1 MIAPLLL
8 LMLCYSGI
16 TQNADSVLMS
26 VHYKYTYLMD
36 TTQPKNPYRAN
47 MILFLGNNMSKYTSF
62 DDIKRFQKRPAPSSS
77 PSSTNLPD
85 ASVKTDVA
93 SASTGI
99 FSLTREA
106 ESYYQNK
113 ENSKL
118 TYIAFADSKLFAI
131 EEPANSIDWKITPTT
146 KNINGN
152 TCQKAI
158 GQFKGRTYEAW
169 FCDKL
174 PYNSGPWKL
183 GGLPGLILEAYDSKR
198 EIVFEF
204 DSFGDQA
211 ENSNYIKIPKSALS
225 TTPQKFKKYFDALKR
240 NSEAG
245 NTTGNNLL
253 VKIDAFRNGDG
264 TTVAM
269 REKNNPIEKDK
280 N

>member
-1 MIAPLLL
+1 M
-8 LMLCYSGI
+8 
-16 TQNADSVLMS
+16 
-26 VHYKYTYLMD
+26 
-36 TTQPKNPYRAN
+36 
-47 MILFLGNNMSKYTSF
+47 
-62 DDIKRFQKRPAPSSS
+62 
-77 PSSTNLPD
+77 
-85 ASVKTDVA
+85 
-93 SASTGI
+93 
-99 FSLTREA
+99 
-106 ESYYQNK
+106 
-113 ENSKL
+113 
-118 TYIAFADSKLFAI
+118 
-131 EEPANSIDWKITPTT
+131 
-146 KNINGN
+146 
-152 TCQKAI
+152 
-158 GQFKGRTYEAW
+158 
-169 FCDKL
+169 
-174 PYNSGPWKL
+174 
-183 GGLPGLILEAYDSKR
+183 EAYDSKR